1 MKSISTTWGSFLPQ
15 ARLRWGEKG
24 WYPLDAHLSPWTN
37 GKEPDS
43 PWESVRNV
51 CPSDSTGAQTSLKFT
66 PGCSILHVPCVQ
78 AGIAGRWKFLVSHP
92 TKSWGAVSGVKHLL
106 DATLRKW
113 KFPRHMVTPAPF
125 RCFHSHN
132 RSSIV
137 YFLRKTTLYYWST
150 LIVRKFWSVFVS
162 TVAPCLMSHVPLFK
176 YFKTAIMFLCLL
188 NFSFRLKIETS
199 HLGIKKRR
207 ERVPQGMP

>member
-1 MKSISTTWGSFLPQ
+1 MGRSQTALGSQLEMSAPGIPLEPRPPWNSPLVVSI
-15 ARLRWGEKG
+15 
-24 WYPLDAHLSPWTN
+24 H
-37 GKEPDS
+37 
-43 PWESVRNV
+43 
-51 CPSDSTGAQTSLKFT
+51 
-66 PGCSILHVPCVQ
+66 HVPCIQ

-92 TKSWGAVSGVKHLL
+92 TKSWGAVSGGKRLL
-106 DATLRKW
+106 GATLRKW
-113 KFPRHMVTPAPF
+113 KSPRHMVTPAPF
-125 RCFHSHN
+125 QCFHSHN

-137 YFLRKTTLYYWST
+137 YFLRKTALYYWST
-150 LIVRKFWSVFVS
+150 LTVRKFWSVFVS